1 MSQKIHLLQ
10 GCSTVA
16 PVPRPL
22 GSVVVP
28 SMDLPFTK
36 SRCLEPTRGW
46 FPRFFFTGNRR
57 KTQRSSNQEMR
68 HHGNIMGISWKKI
81 MELLWDTNLK
91 YFLVWHLELDFLS
104 SWPWPQRESPNPE
117 LAIFIFQQA
126 MAMRTTRKVIVGMCY
141 PIYPL
146 VI

>member
-1 MSQKIHLLQ
+1 MSKWVKKSISYRVAQPLLPSL
-10 GCSTVA
+10 GPWA
-16 PVPRPL
+16 PWWCHPWICRSQRVDAWSRPGGDFHGFFSL
-22 GSVVVP
+22 GIAEKHR
-28 SMDLPFTK
+28 DQAI
-36 SRCLEPTRGW
+36 
-46 FPRFFFTGNRR
+46 R
-57 KTQRSSNQEMR
+57 KWD
-68 HHGNIMGISWKKI
+68 IMGISWKKI